1 MLTRETDTLQRQ
13 GFYIG
18 VCTHWA
24 ELTGGGGRTENY
36 AVTLAGGPRFQEA
49 HSHCWSMDQ
58 PQVCV
63 RRGFHENSAELK
75 NSANTGL
82 CFLRVISFS
91 NGSNFACYSPFLPP
105 YQTAV
110 KRLQLS

>member
-1 MLTRETDTLQRQ
+1 MWIQPMLTRETDTLQRQ

-24 ELTGGGGRTENY
+24 ELTGDGGRTENY
-36 AVTLAGGPRFQEA
+36 AVTLAGGPRFQDA

-75 NSANTGL
+75 NSAKYCAFQTVL
-82 CFLRVISFS
+82 IICFNVFFPWTSDTWES
-91 NGSNFACYSPFLPP
+91 
-105 YQTAV
+105 
-110 KRLQLS
+110 RLWT